1 MSAHRLVLAAV
12 LAALAVVGAGC
23 RRDTREAPERPPVT
37 ELRLGFTP
45 SEEGEGDRE
54 ESHRALADYLGRR
67 LGLPVVLV
75 RSANYGAAIAAM
87 SEGRVDMISLGP
99 FAYVL
104 AARQGVAEALVVTG
118 TDEHGP
124 RTYES
129 VLLTHE
135 RTGLTSLADVVR
147 RSKDLRLDLVDPA
160 SNSGNLVPRV
170 ALQAAGAD
178 VERGFAAVE
187 YTQSHGVAI
196 LDVAAGHA
204 DVAGV
209 SRRIL
214 ERLWSRHRVPRDG
227 LRVIWQSD
235 RLPAGPL
242 AVRSGLPMELK
253 DALRRALVA
262 LPSAEPETHAR
273 VMRPYGEGALRFLQA
288 DERLWDPLRRLAP
301 SVGEDRR
308 G

>member
-1 MSAHRLVLAAV
+1 MKALCRRLTAV
-12 LAALAVVGAGC
+12 LAIIAVLGAGC
-23 RRDTREAPERPPVT
+23 QRERAETPAKPPGA

-118 TDEHGP
+118 TDERGP

-135 RTGLTSLADVVR
+135 RTRLTTLADVVQ
-147 RSKDLRLDLVDPA
+147 RSETLRLDLVDPA

-178 VERGFAAVE
+178 VERGFARVE
-187 YTQSHGVAI
+187 YTLSHGVAI
-196 LDVAAGHA
+196 LNVAAGHA
-204 DVAGV
+204 EVAGV

-242 AVRSGLPMELK
+242 AVRSGLPGNLK
-253 DALRRALVA
+253 DALRRALLT

-273 VMRPYGEGALRFLQA
+273 VMRPYGDAGLRFLQA
-288 DERLWDPLRRLAP
+288 DERLWDSLRRLAP
-301 SVGEDRR
+301 VADADR
-308 G
+308 GG